1 MPLFDIVLKSSGPRG
16 YALRTMPLPIVF
28 ASRRFQWDCFGSR
41 GIDPGQSFL
50 IRRLIS
56 FDGPSRV
63 LFVRELRTW
72 TGDPH
77 SGVRNIGELR
87 GYGSAV
93 YCPLDDH
100 SSDFIVCPASCSPL
114 PSGRLGYHTASR
126 RGAVIASSSRSSSPR
141 VATPGIT
148 SSQRCRAQGSNT
160 YKVPRGRSTIVSD
173 VVFTSGRR
181 LSGFLS
187 GVAEAAVPQIQ
198 VRSRTVQAPDSNG

>member
-1 MPLFDIVLKSSGPRG
+1 MKS
-16 YALRTMPLPIVF
+16 
-28 ASRRFQWDCFGSR
+28 
-41 GIDPGQSFL
+41 
-50 IRRLIS
+50 
-56 FDGPSRV
+56 
-63 LFVRELRTW
+63 
-72 TGDPH
+72 
-77 SGVRNIGELR
+77 ELR
-87 GYGSAV
+87 GYGIAV

-100 SSDFIVCPASCSPL
+100 STDFIVCPASCSPL

-141 VATPGIT
+141 AATSIFVTRSIRGSLTCKIKVQLVQLCYTLNPGIT